1 MDHFESLIDLTTFAA
16 VRRHLL
22 AAHSPITAVLFVKHR
37 RLLPRVAA
45 LLTGGDGRSL
55 ETRWRQLE
63 RWFAIAE
70 LRAGGYSHGAH
81 VADLDAIPDTTAC
94 EVLFLPPVYL
104 VCLRGR
110 KVPSFQKL
118 AA

>member
-1 MDHFESLIDLTTFAA
+1 MDHFESLIDLTTFAS
-16 VRRHLL
+16 VRRYLL

-37 RLLPRVAA
+37 RLLPHVAA
-45 LLTGGDGRSL
+45 LLTGDDGQGL

-63 RWFAIAE
+63 HWFAVAE

-110 KVPSFQKL
+110 KVSSFQKL